1 MAAGSANLKIGEAG
15 VQRPVRR
22 ADLDFTVKDKAS
34 FQPFGCVD
42 KRDGLSAIESRS
54 FQKRRYR
61 RRVKQGVIIGDNAQ
75 AVRKA
80 GEQGARVARPASE
93 YMIWRNHACFRETRN
108 PTRVHGLD
116 GGRLKIRHLKW
127 RTDII
132 ASTERFRMSGKDG
145 IINSSAS
152 RSIVDQAAGY
162 PQCLQIGGTV
172 LRSGEKGMAH
182 CAIDRPLE
190 QPLFL
195 RPWPS
200 PVVGGIRH
208 FCHELINM
216 PLPAVMIIRKMG
228 AARPRHRHVNVANA
242 IRASHEAAK

>member
-1 MAAGSANLKIGEAG
+1 MAAGSAKLKIGEAG

-22 ADLDFTVKDKAS
+22 ADLDLTVKDKAS
-34 FQPFGCVD
+34 FQPFGCID
-42 KRDGLSAIESRS
+42 QRDDHSAIESRP

-132 ASTERFRMSGKDG
+132 PSTERFRMSGKDG

-162 PQCLQIGGTV
+162 PNAC
-172 LRSGEKGMAH
+172 RSAVPY
-182 CAIDRPLE
+182 CA
-190 QPLFL
+190 
-195 RPWPS
+195 
-200 PVVGGIRH
+200 
-208 FCHELINM
+208 
-216 PLPAVMIIRKMG
+216 PARRGWRI
-228 AARPRHRHVNVANA
+228 AP
-242 IRASHEAAK
+242 